1 MAAHLPLHPT
11 SPEVSPHRCPRGAGR
26 FPNQVVTTV
35 SQLSYR
41 TPRVCSFIA
50 PTRSPK
56 MRSQPMSRRPKF
68 VFTLA
73 LLFVALLTLR
83 GSVLTVPSGTWQP
96 TGNLSVARAGASAA
110 QLQNG
115 SVLITGGESGSGPVA
130 SADIFNTDGSISTV
144 APMNNLRANHVSV
157 VLQDGRVLV
166 AGGSTTSGGV
176 TNSAE
181 IYDAIANT
189 WTSIPGGMTAA
200 RAGATAALLNDRHVF
215 LA

>member
-1 MAAHLPLHPT
+1 
-11 SPEVSPHRCPRGAGR
+11 
-26 FPNQVVTTV
+26 
-35 SQLSYR
+35 
-41 TPRVCSFIA
+41 
-50 PTRSPK
+50 

-115 SVLITGGESGSGPVA
+115 SILITGGESGSGPLA
-130 SADIFNTDGSISTV
+130 TADIFNTDGSISTV

-166 AGGSTTSGGV
+166 AGGI
-176 TNSAE
+176 A
-181 IYDAIANT
+181 ANT
-189 WTSIPGGMTAA
+189 NILPSSDIFDPVTAA
-200 RAGATAALLNDRHVF
+200 C
-215 LA
+215 